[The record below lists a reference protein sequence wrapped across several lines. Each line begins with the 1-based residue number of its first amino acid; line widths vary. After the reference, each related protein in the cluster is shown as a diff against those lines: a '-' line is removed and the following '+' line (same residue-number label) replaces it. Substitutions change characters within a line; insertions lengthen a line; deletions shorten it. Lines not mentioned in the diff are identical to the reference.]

1 MIMLADSY
9 SLSQT
14 HTHSHVVILNQ
25 VIRSLE
31 EGLAVSTFLYLPSHG
46 LIFLV
51 SLSLFNTPS
60 PSPSICFS
68 LCLLHLRVLP
78 LPEDLPGHA
87 AGPHLGHIVSVV
99 SSKGNGKAQEKVFCQ
114 KGFTAPVKPA
124 AQPDVKTNYYF
135 ICANRNFH
143 ARKPE

>member
-1 MIMLADSY
+1 MLADSY

-51 SLSLFNTPS
+51 SLSL
-60 PSPSICFS
+60 S
-68 LCLLHLRVLP
+68 LTLP
-78 LPEDLPGHA
+78 LLLLLSA
-87 AGPHLGHIVSVV
+87 SLSVSFI
-99 SSKGNGKAQEKVFCQ
+99 SE
-114 KGFTAPVKPA
+114 
-124 AQPDVKTNYYF
+124 YYPF
-135 ICANRNFH
+135 LKIYQAMQLVH
-143 ARKPE
+143 TSGI